1 MATTKKKTFDAVA
14 QSRRWRMA
22 TSKLLN
28 KMTPE
33 EQIAFLNRG
42 LANWPTTLVA
52 AKPSQRTL
60 AHR

>member
-14 QSRRWRMA
+14 SSRRWRRT

-33 EQIAFLNRG
+33 EQIAFLNRR
-42 LANWPTTLVA
+42 LEQWPAAPVA
-52 AKPSQRTL
+52 AKPAREL

>member
-1 MATTKKKTFDAVA
+1 MATKKKTFDAVA
-14 QSRRWRMA
+14 SSRRWRQA

-33 EQIAFLNRG
+33 EQLAFLNRR
-42 LANWPTTLVA
+42 LTNWPGS
-52 AKPSQRTL
+52 AKPKSTRAL

>member
-1 MATTKKKTFDAVA
+1 MATKKKTFDAVA
-14 QSRRWRMA
+14 SSRRWRQA

-33 EQIAFLNRG
+33 EQLAFLNRR
-42 LANWPTTLVA
+42 LTNWPGSS
-52 AKPSQRTL
+52 KPKASRTL

>member
-22 TSKLLN
+22 TSKRLN

-33 EQIAFLNRG
+33 EQIAFLNRR
-42 LANWPTTLVA
+42 LANGSDVSVA
-52 AKPSQRTL
+52 KRVRRTL
-60 AHR
+60 SHR

>member
-1 MATTKKKTFDAVA
+1 MATKKKKSFDAVA
-14 QSRRWRMA
+14 ASRRWRRT

-33 EQIAFLNRG
+33 EQLAFLNRR
-42 LANWPTTLVA
+42 LANWPAADA
-52 AKPSQRTL
+52 AKPAREL

>member
-1 MATTKKKTFDAVA
+1 MATTKKKKPFDAVA
-14 QSRRWRMA
+14 QSRRWRVA

-33 EQIAFLNRG
+33 EQLEFLNRR
-42 LANWPTTLVA
+42 LANWPA
-52 AKPSQRTL
+52 APAKPARQL

>member
-1 MATTKKKTFDAVA
+1 MATKKKIFDAVA
-14 QSRRWRMA
+14 SSRRWRQA

-33 EQIAFLNRG
+33 EQLAFLNRR
-42 LANWPTTLVA
+42 LANWPVA
-52 AKPSQRTL
+52 AKPKTSRAL

>member
-14 QSRRWRMA
+14 QSRRWRRA

-28 KMTPE
+28 PMTPE
-33 EQIAFLNRG
+33 EQLAFLNRR
-42 LANWPTTLVA
+42 LANWPATPA
-52 AKPSQRTL
+52 AKLVRES

>member
-1 MATTKKKTFDAVA
+1 MATKKKTFDAVA
-14 QSRRWRMA
+14 SSRRWRQA

-33 EQIAFLNRG
+33 EQLAFLNRR
-42 LANWPTTLVA
+42 LPNWPGA
-52 AKPSQRTL
+52 AKPKTARAL